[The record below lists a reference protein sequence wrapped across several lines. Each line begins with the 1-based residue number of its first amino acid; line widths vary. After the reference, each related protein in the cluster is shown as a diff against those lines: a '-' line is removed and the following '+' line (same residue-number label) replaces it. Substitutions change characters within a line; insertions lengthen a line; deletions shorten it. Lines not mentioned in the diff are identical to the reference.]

1 MLAEALRGQADKGKT
16 DLFFF
21 FFLRWHTPAGKTEAT
36 GQ

>member
-21 FFLRWHTPAGKTEAT
+21 FEMAHTSWEN
-36 GQ
+36 